1 MKHPAAVILIALLA
15 LATGRASAQDV
26 RKAVRAGQFYEAD
39 PAALAAEIDSD
50 LAAAPA
56 PIAAASRIRAL
67 VVPHAGYA
75 YSAKTAAR
83 AYRQVQG
90 RDISAV
96 VILGPSHYVG
106 FEGGS
111 IFSGDGFETPLGVA
125 AVDTAAARALI
136 KATGFT
142 YVAAAHAEEHSL
154 EVQVPFIQKALPR
167 AKIVPV
173 VMGVPSDRTIRTLAA
188 ALGKVFKDKDVLVV
202 ASTDMSHFLAKR
214 EANALDAETVTLV
227 RDMKVPALIRKL
239 ERNENILCGG
249 AAVAAALLYAQG
261 LGDAAVEILG
271 YADSTE
277 GGGPSDRVVGYFAA
291 AVTAG
296 APGATTAAP
305 QGGAAGAP
313 GATMAAPADFAL
325 TAEDKKDLLAL
336 ARRAVELYVREGKVL
351 DAATDRPNLRTP
363 RGAFVTLSEAGALR
377 GCIGFTEPVA
387 PLAETVIRAGIYAA
401 TEDPRFRTVSAAE
414 LKGLEYEISVLT
426 PLHKIDASQVQVGRH
441 GLVVAKDGRRGLLLP
456 QVATEYRWSRE
467 EFLRQTCLKA
477 GLPADAWRTGAEIYA
492 FEAVVFK

>member
-296 APGATTAAP
+296 PA
-305 QGGAAGAP
+305 
-313 GATMAAPADFAL
+313 ADFAL